1 MSSPTQ
7 DALTV
12 PPSPHRPSIPTRAVT
27 APQLAAALEKEFKP
41 DGTERKKQTHFQT
54 ERRPSSASS
63 DTEKLNDDLDDLGPE
78 TTIESTSPTSN
89 SKPPSRWLN
98 PFHPSNLPTPA
109 AWQTYFLQEV
119 AGDTYLELQL
129 LAMTLATGMLDSMTF
144 TTYRVFA
151 SKQTG
156 NTLFLALYAFR
167 LPALAPGFE
176 QNVGVSIGV
185 FILGAAFFGHLGH
198 ISRQRRRI
206 WLLTSNAFQALLML
220 SAAAIRYFVSRSP
233 TGPGALAILS
243 LLSFSASGQ
252 IANALNVSMPEL
264 NTTMITGALI
274 QLCTDRK
281 IFAWHNVKRNRRLAF
296 YVSMLVGCFIGASI
310 VKYRSPSAVLVVC
323 AATKGAIFLS
333 FFFNRGMVE
342 KRRVLED
349 GNCKTEGAVTPVS
362 RVLWGD

>member
-41 DGTERKKQTHFQT
+41 DGTEKKKHTDFQT
-54 ERRPSSASS
+54 ERYSSSSSS
-63 DTEKLNDDLDDLGPE
+63 DKDDLDDLGPE
-78 TTIESTSPTSN
+78 STSESTSPSPSSN
-89 SKPPSRWLN
+89 PPSRWLN

-129 LAMTLATGMLDSMTF
+129 LLMTLATGMLDSMTF

-167 LPALAPGFE
+167 LPALPPNFE

-198 ISRQRRRI
+198 ISRQRRRV

-243 LLSFSASGQ
+243 LLAFSASGQ
-252 IANALNVSMPEL
+252 IANALNVAMPEL
-264 NTTMITGALI
+264 NTTMVTGALI

-281 IFAWHNVKRNRRLAF
+281 IFALHNVKRNRRLAF
-296 YVSMLVGCFIGASI
+296 FCAMLCGCFIGASI
-310 VKYRSPSAVLVVC
+310 VRYRSPSAVLVVC

-333 FFFNRGMVE
+333 FFCNRGMVE
-342 KRRVLED
+342 RRRVLED
-349 GNCKTEGAVTPVS
+349 GACKTEGAVTPVS